1 MRDVVSWV
9 TQMRLS
15 APPRPQLFLP
25 VRQISHVWLLKTP
38 SPPFLVHQSHILRCI
53 CVSREKMPIF
63 ATTYRWLVLQVPT
76 RRAAVTSTVSSAT
89 TTART
94 RTRWGCTRE
103 PRIFIRL
110 QCNMCNGQCKQE
122 KVSEDIG
129 RDEQDIENWK
139 KISTIERCAG
149 GGTQAA
155 APKAGQHHGCRW
167 SFLISTRSYSFVV
180 NFAPFIC
187 LLINFFRF
195 WEVHANTV
203 LFNARVQSQWE
214 TNPLPLQVSLPL
226 SFTPHPLKPSQICS
240 FSSFRKCQYAVLGL
254 SQMEA
259 HKYRHLNE

>member
-1 MRDVVSWV
+1 MCGCWKHHLL
-9 TQMRLS
+9 LS
-15 APPRPQLFLP
+15 LS
-25 VRQISHVWLLKTP
+25 ISHTSSDV
-38 SPPFLVHQSHILRCI
+38 F
-53 CVSREKMPIF
+53 VSAEEKMPIF
-63 ATTYRWLVLQVPT
+63 STTYRWFVLQVLT

-103 PRIFIRL
+103 PRIFISL

-167 SFLISTRSYSFVV
+167 AFLISTRSYSFVV

-187 LLINFFRF
+187 LLINIFQVLRSSRQRS
-195 WEVHANTV
+195 TV
-203 LFNARVQSQWE
+203 RRQGAVTMGNKPTTTAGQLA
-214 TNPLPLQVSLPL
+214 PLL
-226 SFTPHPLKPSQICS
+226 HPSPSQT
-240 FSSFRKCQYAVLGL
+240 L
-254 SQMEA
+254 SN
-259 HKYRHLNE
+259 L

>member
-53 CVSREKMPIF
+53 CVSRGKMLIF
-63 ATTYRWLVLQVPT
+63 STTYRWLVLQVPT

-103 PRIFIRL
+103 PRIFISL

-122 KVSEDIG
+122 KVSEEVPG
-129 RDEQDIENWK
+129 RAGYWK
-139 KISTIERCAG
+139 LKEDFLQLNVVQVVAHRRQHQKLDSIMAAG
-149 GGTQAA
+149 E
-155 APKAGQHHGCRW
+155 P
-167 SFLISTRSYSFVV
+167 FLYQLDHI
-180 NFAPFIC
+180 PLWWI
-187 LLINFFRF
+187 LLR
-195 WEVHANTV
+195 
-203 LFNARVQSQWE
+203 
-214 TNPLPLQVSLPL
+214 L
-226 SFTPHPLKPSQICS
+226 SV
-240 FSSFRKCQYAVLGL
+240 Y
-254 SQMEA
+254 
-259 HKYRHLNE
+259 

>member
-63 ATTYRWLVLQVPT
+63 ATTYHWLVLQVPT

-103 PRIFIRL
+103 PRIFISL

-122 KVSEDIG
+122 KVSEEVPG
-129 RDEQDIENWK
+129 RAGYWKLKEDFYNW
-139 KISTIERCAG
+139 TL
-149 GGTQAA
+149 
-155 APKAGQHHGCRW
+155 CRW
-167 SFLISTRSYSFVV
+167 WRTGGSTKSWTAS
-180 NFAPFIC
+180 
-187 LLINFFRF
+187 
-195 WEVHANTV
+195 W
-203 LFNARVQSQWE
+203 
-214 TNPLPLQVSLPL
+214 LQVSLSYINSIIFL
-226 SFTPHPLKPSQICS
+226 CGEFCSVYLFT
-240 FSSFRKCQYAVLGL
+240 
-254 SQMEA
+254 
-259 HKYRHLNE
+259 N